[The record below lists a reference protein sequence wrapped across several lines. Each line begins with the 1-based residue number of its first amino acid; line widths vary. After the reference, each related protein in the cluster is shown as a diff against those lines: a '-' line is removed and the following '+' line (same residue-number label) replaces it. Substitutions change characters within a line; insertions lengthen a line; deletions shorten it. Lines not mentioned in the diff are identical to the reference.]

1 MIPQEFLLSFANL
14 IKRCDSNNQAEDYNV
29 ILKKPIGIGKES
41 DATEINGNFKQY
53 NFKEYCG

>member
-53 NFKEYCG
+53 NF